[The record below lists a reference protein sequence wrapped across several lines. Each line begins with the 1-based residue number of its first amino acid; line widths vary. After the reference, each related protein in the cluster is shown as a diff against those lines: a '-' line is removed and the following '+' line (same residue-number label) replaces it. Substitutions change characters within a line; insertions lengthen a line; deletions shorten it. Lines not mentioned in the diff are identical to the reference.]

1 MSDKQSKSKKFYRSH
16 IFRIIV
22 GAVCLFSTVFFPFV
36 FAYPAVDRIM
46 RAVIIGCV
54 SAACV
59 AETVIFAVV
68 THFCVYARI
77 EHASDCLNDMAHGGI
92 LQNIDECES
101 DNTASSVVAA
111 VNATVDEY
119 ARLEQVR
126 KSFVANAS
134 HELRSPL
141 TSVQGFLQ
149 AALDGTADDADKGKY
164 LEIALSE
171 TKRLNGLISS
181 MLDLSRLDSGK
192 NPLVMTKF
200 NINDVINDVVAKF
213 EPTLVKKSIQTNT
226 DFSAPTCY
234 VFADKD
240 KIIQVM
246 TNLIDNAIKYSP
258 VYSRIEIM
266 TEVHESKVQI
276 TVRDFGYGI
285 SKRDQMLIWDR
296 FYMTDKSR
304 SPVKTKGSGLG
315 LSIVK
320 KIIDEH
326 DEIIWVES
334 SRGAGAKFIFTLTL
348 FDPNKHKVST
358 GNVIKTSDVVGAGI
372 TETDNDILG

>member
-1 MSDKQSKSKKFYRSH
+1 MSDKQFKRKRFYRSH

-22 GAVCLFSTVFFPFV
+22 GAACLFSTVFFPFV
-36 FAYPAVDRIM
+36 FAYPNVDGVMRIVVISCVVAASIAEITVF
-46 RAVIIGCV
+46 AVI
-54 SAACV
+54 
-59 AETVIFAVV
+59 
-68 THFCVYARI
+68 THFCVYSRI
-77 EHASDCLNDMAHGGI
+77 ERSSEYLNDMAHGGI
-92 LQNIDECES
+92 LQNVEERAI
-101 DNTASSVVAA
+101 DNTASDVISA

-149 AALDGTADDADKGKY
+149 AALDGTVDVADREKY

-200 NINDVINDVVAKF
+200 NINDVINDVVSKF

-226 DFSAPTCY
+226 DYFAPTCY

-240 KIIQVM
+240 KVIQVV

-258 VYSRIEIM
+258 VYSRIEIL
-266 TEVHESKVQI
+266 TEAHENKVHI

-326 DEIIWVES
+326 DEVIWVES

-358 GNVIKTSDVVGAGI
+358 GNVIKTADTVSSAI
-372 TETDNDILG
+372 TEIE

>member
-1 MSDKQSKSKKFYRSH
+1 MSDKQAKSKKFYKSH
-16 IFRIIV
+16 IFRIAI
-22 GAVCLFSTVFFPFV
+22 GAVCLFCTVFFPFV
-36 FAYPAVDRIM
+36 FAYPYADGAM
-46 RAVIIGCV
+46 RVVII
-54 SAACV
+54 ACV
-59 AETVIFAVV
+59 ISACAAETAVFIAV
-68 THFCVYARI
+68 THFCVYKHI
-77 EHASDCLNDMAHGGI
+77 DKASDRLNDMAHGGI
-92 LQNIDECES
+92 LQNIDERVP
-101 DNTASSVVAA
+101 DNTAASVISA

-119 ARLEQVR
+119 SRLEQVH

-149 AALDGTADDADKGKY
+149 AALDGTVDETEKEKY

-192 NPLVMTKF
+192 NPLVLTKF
-200 NINDVINDVVAKF
+200 NIVDVINDVLVKF
-213 EPTLVKKSIQTNT
+213 EPTLVKKSIQINT
-226 DFSAPTCY
+226 DFSMPTCY

-258 VYSRIEIM
+258 VYSRIEIL
-266 TEVHESKVQI
+266 TEIHETKVHV

-326 DEIIWVES
+326 DEVIWVES

-348 FDPNKHKVST
+348 FDPIKHKVST
-358 GNVIKTSDVVGAGI
+358 GNVIKASDAVGTSV
-372 TETDNDILG
+372 TEID